1 MNSKN
6 YKTTESSFR
15 IPPAAKLLNMF
26 IMFLVFTCTFIYAQ
40 PSQVWQS
47 TYNNP
52 NGTGYDYSDKS
63 VVDSDGNI
71 YIAASTR
78 TANTSDDI
86 MLVKYN
92 SAGTRQWT
100 KIYNYS
106 YNGIEQPNDICLD
119 LSGNIYVTGTST
131 RGPGGVYD
139 AILLKYDQSGN
150 ILWVKRINRTNFADR
165 EAEGVSLVARD
176 GIYVGLSIQY
186 NGYTECGM
194 AEYSFNGD
202 SLSYISL
209 GVANNFSYRMIKMI
223 KDNSTNIYAVCSGDL
238 IVNEE
243 QDFIVRKVNT
253 NGSFTIEWSKTYTGA
268 SHLDDIARDIAI
280 GPDGNIFVAGS
291 TTVANQGNNA
301 LLLKYGRDDGS
312 LIFQKTY
319 NDPVA
324 NQSDY
329 ASHISFDLSA
339 NIIIG
344 GSTTPLNTS
353 SNMLMIKY
361 SPAGSQLWVK
371 TYEHPGN
378 RPEGLRDMKL
388 DASDNIYVIA
398 DMFDQAAQTT
408 SLLTAKFSS
417 AGDIDWNIER
427 PGLTTSQ
434 GFKSLHILQD
444 GSLIVSGNT
453 DSADIKKTL
462 LIKYGSTIGIAPIS
476 GNVPEKY
483 SLSQNYPNPF
493 NPATNIKLQIPESGL
508 VKLVV
513 FDVTGREVAE
523 LVNETLNAGE
533 YKVDFNASGLTSG
546 VYFYKLTSA
555 GFTETKRMVLVK

>member
-1 MNSKN
+1 MN
-6 YKTTESSFR
+6 YKHYTTSAAGSGTSFT
-15 IPPAAKLLNMF
+15 AKLIFMF
-26 IMFLVFTCTFIYAQ
+26 AIFFVFTGTFVYAQ
-40 PSQVWQS
+40 PSEIWS
-47 TYNNP
+47 RTYNNP
-52 NGTGYDYSDKS
+52 NGTGYDNGDKS
-63 VVDSDGNI
+63 IVDADGNT
-71 YIAASTR
+71 YISASTR
-78 TANTSDDI
+78 TASTSDDI

-92 SAGTRQWT
+92 SSGARLWT

-106 YNGIEQPNDICLD
+106 YNGIEQPNDICFD
-119 LSGNIYVTGTST
+119 GSGNIYVTGTST

-139 AILLKYDQSGN
+139 AILLKYDTNGN
-150 ILWVKRINRTNFADR
+150 ILWVRRINRTNFADR

-176 GIYVGLSIQY
+176 GIYVGLSLQY
-186 NGYTECGM
+186 NGYTECGITK
-194 AEYSFNGD
+194 YSFTGD

-223 KDNSTNIYAVCSGDL
+223 KDNSLNIYAVCAGDL

-280 GPDGNIFVAGS
+280 GPDGNIFIAGS
-291 TTVANQGNNA
+291 TTVSNQGSNT
-301 LLLKYGRDDGS
+301 LLLKYGRDDGA
-312 LIFQKTY
+312 LLFQKTY
-319 NDPVA
+319 NDPVS

-344 GSTTPLNTS
+344 GSTTPLNTA
-353 SNMLMIKY
+353 SNLLLIKY

-398 DMFDQAAQTT
+398 DLFDQGAQTV

-427 PGLTTSQ
+427 PGTTTSQ
-434 GFKSLHILQD
+434 SFKSLHILQD

-453 DSADIKKTL
+453 DSAGIRKSL
-462 LIKYGSTIGIAPIS
+462 LIKYGSTIGIEPIS

-493 NPATNIKLQIPESGL
+493 NPSTNIKLQIPESGL

-533 YKVDFNASGLTSG
+533 YKVDFNASGFTSG
-546 VYFYKLTSA
+546 VYFYRITTV
-555 GFTETKRMVLVK
+555 GFSDVKKMILVK